1 MGGSAARAHGAAGL
15 WGALVALMMVA
26 SASGCGL
33 WRAEIDASLDRIT
46 EGYRFSFFQW
56 EVDHLLRKGRLT
68 PEAAALLQA
77 AEEPRALVE
86 EYLSMNGSV
95 RSLRSRLQR
104 LAAEGA
110 PAADRAQVLEEL
122 ADLEGRHETL
132 SDAAG
137 TVLARQIT
145 DALSERGIRHPAD
158 RWIDLDV
165 VFPPVWFEIAQP
177 PHVLVVSP
185 REEIAKYREVML
197 VQGLETDE
205 MERIEADVQALG
217 YSALVVRLGGFGGLY
232 PALVAESS
240 SLPFLLEA
248 ATEEWLHQYL
258 AFTPLGFRYVL
269 SLLHISRSYE
279 IATLNETV
287 AGIVSEEVARDV
299 LATHYPEQLPGV
311 SPPPEPADPEAFSFP
326 REMRRIRLHVD
337 DLLAA
342 GEIEEAE
349 AFMEER
355 RRFLLTQGYYIRR
368 LNQAYFA
375 FHGTYAAEPTSV
387 DPIGTE
393 VRALRAESASLSE
406 FLNRMV
412 TITSRAQLREV
423 LGIAD

>member
-1 MGGSAARAHGAAGL
+1 M
-15 WGALVALMMVA
+15 
-26 SASGCGL
+26 
-33 WRAEIDASLDRIT
+33 
-46 EGYRFSFFQW
+46 
-56 EVDHLLRKGRLT
+56 
-68 PEAAALLQA
+68 
-77 AEEPRALVE
+77 
-86 EYLSMNGSV
+86 
-95 RSLRSRLQR
+95 
-104 LAAEGA
+104 
-110 PAADRAQVLEEL
+110 
-122 ADLEGRHETL
+122 
-132 SDAAG
+132 
-137 TVLARQIT
+137 
-145 DALSERGIRHPAD
+145 
-158 RWIDLDV
+158 
-165 VFPPVWFEIAQP
+165 
-177 PHVLVVSP
+177 
-185 REEIAKYREVML
+185 
-197 VQGLETDE
+197 
-205 MERIEADVQALG
+205 
-217 YSALVVRLGGFGGLY
+217 
-232 PALVAESS
+232 
-240 SLPFLLEA
+240 
-248 ATEEWLHQYL
+248 HQYL

-311 SPPPEPADPEAFSFP
+311 SPPPEPADPEAFSFS

-393 VRALRAESASLSE
+393 VQALRAESASLSE